1 MTGLQVTS
9 LPPTVAQ
16 AYEKPVQEVLLFFLS
31 QKDAIGEKGQEIW
44 PGLTEL
50 MQELGCVSSTV
61 A

>member
-1 MTGLQVTS
+1 MS

-50 MQELGCVSSTV
+50 IQELGCISSTV